1 MFKVP
6 SKSLKEKI
14 LNNIYDN
21 SFSTKNIPDAM
32 EWHCSYFWDHALS
45 KQMVERSKK
54 IFDMLDQFIALPIL
68 LKMPLHKYEELAN
81 IVVSTK

>member
-1 MFKVP
+1 
-6 SKSLKEKI
+6 
-14 LNNIYDN
+14 
-21 SFSTKNIPDAM
+21 M
-32 EWHCSYFWDHALS
+32 EWHCSYFWEHALS
-45 KQMVERSKK
+45 KQMVERSKN